1 MDIIFLIIGLLV
13 GFFAGWLFSKSKS
26 TQTADN
32 TATLA
37 ALQQQFLTE
46 SNAKSSLFS
55 ENNLLRN
62 EGVVLKTE
70 NKILQEEI
78 LNLSKQL
85 TAQKSDSENLQI
97 RLSEHK
103 AEITTLNERFTKEF
117 ENLANRI
124 FDDKSQK
131 FTEQNKNNI
140 GELLNPLGEKI
151 KDFEKK
157 VNDVYISEGKERA
170 SLKNQLEMLQK
181 LNQQMSKEANNL
193 TKALKGENKTQ
204 GNWGEF
210 ILESVLEKSGLV
222 KGSEYKIQESYT
234 NEDGKRLQP
243 DVIINL
249 PENKTLII
257 DSKVSLNAYERFSS
271 AENDE
276 ERLQAAKEHIL
287 SLRTHLKGLSGKS
300 YQNIH
305 QIQSLDFVLLFIPI
319 EPAFALAV
327 QSDAGLFNDAFEKN
341 IVIVSPTTLLATL
354 RTVASIWRNEKQS
367 ANAIDI
373 AKKAGDLYDKF
384 EGFIKDLIE
393 VGKKIDQTKANYSDA
408 MNKLVDGK
416 GNIINRFEELRKLGA
431 KADKQLPQSLVDRA
445 EN

>member
-1 MDIIFLIIGLLV
+1 MDIVFLIIGLLV
-13 GFFAGWLFSKSKS
+13 GFFGGWLYSKSKS

-32 TATLA
+32 TDALA

-62 EGVVLKTE
+62 ESVSLKAE
-70 NKILQEEI
+70 NKVLQEEI

-170 SLKNQLEMLQK
+170 SLKNQLEMLQQ

-222 KGSEYKIQESYT
+222 KGSEYKIQESFT
-234 NEDGKRLQP
+234 NEEGKRLQP

-271 AENDE
+271 SESDE

>member
-26 TQTADN
+26 TQNADN
-32 TATLA
+32 TDALA
-37 ALQQQFLTE
+37 ALQQQILTE

-62 EGVVLKTE
+62 EGVILKAE
-70 NKILQEEI
+70 NKVLQDEI

-170 SLKNQLEMLQK
+170 SLKNQLEMLQQ

-234 NEDGKRLQP
+234 NEEGKRLQP

-271 AENDE
+271 AESDD

>member
-1 MDIIFLIIGLLV
+1 MDIVFLIIGLLV

-32 TATLA
+32 TDTLA
-37 ALQQQFLTE
+37 ALQQQILTE

-62 EGVVLKTE
+62 EGVTLKAE
-70 NKILQEEI
+70 NKVLQEEI

-97 RLSEHK
+97 RLTEHK

-170 SLKNQLEMLQK
+170 SLKNQLEMLQQ

-222 KGSEYKIQESYT
+222 KGSEYKIQESFT
-234 NEDGKRLQP
+234 NEEGKRLQP

-271 AENDE
+271 AESDDD
-276 ERLQAAKEHIL
+276 RLQAAKEHIL

>member
-1 MDIIFLIIGLLV
+1 MDIVVLIVGIAIGFLL
-13 GFFAGWLFSKSKS
+13 GWLFNKSKS
-26 TQTADN
+26 TQTVEN
-32 TATLA
+32 TNAFNE
-37 ALQQQFLTE
+37 LQQQILTE
-46 SNAKSSLFS
+46 SNAKSSLQA
-55 ENNLLRN
+55 ENNLLKTDN
-62 EGVVLKTE
+62 ATLKSEG
-70 NKILQEEI
+70 KILQDEI

-85 TAQKSDSENLQI
+85 TSQKSDSENLQNK
-97 RLSEHK
+97 LTEHK

-117 ENLANRI
+117 ENLANKI

-131 FTEQNKNNI
+131 FTEQNKTNL
-140 GELLNPLGEKI
+140 GEILNPLGEKI

-157 VNDVYISEGKERA
+157 VNDVYVSEGKERA
-170 SLKNQLEMLQK
+170 SLKNQLEMLQQ

-222 KGSEYKIQESYT
+222 KGSEYKVQESFT
-234 NEDGKRLQP
+234 NDEGKRLQP

-249 PENKTLII
+249 PENKTLVI

-271 AENDE
+271 ADTEE
-276 ERLQAAKEHIL
+276 ERILASKEHLL
-287 SLRTHLKGLSGKS
+287 SLKTHIKGLSAKS
-300 YQNIH
+300 YQSIH

-327 QSDAGLFNDAFEKN
+327 QSDSGLFNDAFEKN
-341 IVIVSPTTLLATL
+341 IVIVSPSTLLATL

-367 ANAIDI
+367 NNAIEI

-384 EGFIKDLIE
+384 EGFIKDILE
-393 VGKKIDQTKANYSDA
+393 VGKKIDQTKSNYSDA
-408 MNKLVDGK
+408 MNKLIDGR
-416 GNIINRFEELRKLGA
+416 GNIISRFEELKTLGA
-431 KADKQLPQSLVDRA
+431 KADKQLPQSLIDRA
-445 EN
+445 EK

>member
-13 GFFAGWLFSKSKS
+13 GFLAGWLFNKSKS

-32 TATLA
+32 TEALA
-37 ALQQQFLTE
+37 ALQQKILTE
-46 SNAKSSLFS
+46 SNTKSSLFS

-62 EGVVLKTE
+62 EGVTLKAE
-70 NKILQEEI
+70 NKVLQDEI

-85 TAQKSDSENLQI
+85 TAQKSDSENLQT
-97 RLSEHK
+97 RLTEHK

-170 SLKNQLEMLQK
+170 SLKNQLEMLQQ

-234 NEDGKRLQP
+234 NEEGKRLQP

-271 AENDE
+271 AESDDD
-276 ERLQAAKEHIL
+276 RLQAAKEHIL

>member
-1 MDIIFLIIGLLV
+1 MDIVFLVIGLLV
-13 GFFAGWLFSKSKS
+13 GFFAGWLFNKSKS

-32 TATLA
+32 NDALA
-37 ALQQQFLTE
+37 ALQQQILTE
-46 SNAKSSLFS
+46 SNAKSSLQS
-55 ENNLLRN
+55 ENNLLRT
-62 EGVVLKTE
+62 EGVTLKTE
-70 NKILQEEI
+70 NKVLQEEI

-157 VNDVYISEGKERA
+157 VNDVYIIEGKERA
-170 SLKNQLEMLQK
+170 SLKNQLEMLQQ

-222 KGSEYKIQESYT
+222 KGSEYKIQESFT
-234 NEDGKRLQP
+234 NEEGKRLQP

-249 PENKTLII
+249 PESKTLII

-271 AENDE
+271 AESDD

-393 VGKKIDQTKANYSDA
+393 VGKKIDQTKSNYSDA

-445 EN
+445 EK

>member
-1 MDIIFLIIGLLV
+1 MDIVFLVIGLLV
-13 GFFAGWLFSKSKS
+13 GFFTGWLFNKSKS
-26 TQTADN
+26 TQTLDN
-32 TATLA
+32 TDALA
-37 ALQQQFLTE
+37 SLQQQFLTE
-46 SNAKSSLFS
+46 SNAKSSLQS
-55 ENNLLRN
+55 ENNLLRT
-62 EGVVLKTE
+62 EGLTLKVE
-70 NKILQEEI
+70 NKVLQEEI

-85 TAQKSDSENLQI
+85 TAQKSESENLQI

-157 VNDVYISEGKERA
+157 VNDVYIIEGKERA
-170 SLKNQLEMLQK
+170 SLKNQLEMLQQ

-222 KGSEYKIQESYT
+222 KGSEYKIQESFT
-234 NEDGKRLQP
+234 NEEGKRLQP

-271 AENDE
+271 AETDD
-276 ERLQAAKEHIL
+276 ERLQASKEHIL

-445 EN
+445 EK

>member
-1 MDIIFLIIGLLV
+1 MDIVFLIIGIV
-13 GFFAGWLFSKSKS
+13 IGFLMGWLFNKSKS
-26 TQTADN
+26 TQTAEN
-32 TATLA
+32 TNAFNE
-37 ALQQQFLTE
+37 LQQQILTE
-46 SNAKSSLFS
+46 SNAKSSLQA
-55 ENNLLRN
+55 ENNLLKTDN
-62 EGVVLKTE
+62 SILKAE
-70 NKILQEEI
+70 SKLLQDEI

-85 TAQKSDSENLQI
+85 TAQKSDSENLQNK
-97 RLSEHK
+97 LSEHK

-117 ENLANRI
+117 ENLANKI

-131 FTEQNKNNI
+131 FTEQNKTNL
-140 GELLNPLGEKI
+140 GEILNPLGEKI

-157 VNDVYISEGKERA
+157 VNDVYVSEGKERA
-170 SLKNQLEMLQK
+170 SLKNQLEMLQQ

-222 KGSEYKIQESYT
+222 KGNEYKVQESFT
-234 NEDGKRLQP
+234 NEEGKRLQP

-249 PENKTLII
+249 PENKTLVI

-271 AENDE
+271 ADTEE
-276 ERLQAAKEHIL
+276 ERILASKEHLL
-287 SLRTHLKGLSGKS
+287 SLKTHIKGLSAKS
-300 YQNIH
+300 YQSIH

-327 QSDAGLFNDAFEKN
+327 QSDSGLFNDAFEKN
-341 IVIVSPTTLLATL
+341 IVIVSPSTLLATL

-367 ANAIDI
+367 NNAIEI

-384 EGFIKDLIE
+384 DGFIKDILE
-393 VGKKIDQTKANYSDA
+393 VGKKIDQTKSNYSDA
-408 MNKLVDGK
+408 MNKLIDGR
-416 GNIINRFEELRKLGA
+416 GNIISRFEELKTLGA
-431 KADKQLPQSLVDRA
+431 KADKQLPQSLIDRA
-445 EN
+445 EK

>member
-1 MDIIFLIIGLLV
+1 MDIFFLIIGLLV
-13 GFFAGWLFSKSKS
+13 GFFGGWLFNKNKINH
-26 TQTADN
+26 THDGAEV
-32 TATLA
+32 LA
-37 ALQQQFLTE
+37 NFQQQVLSE
-46 SNAKSSLFS
+46 SNQKSSLQS
-55 ENNLLRN
+55 ENNLLKADLTN
-62 EGVVLKTE
+62 VKSD

-85 TAQKSDSENLQI
+85 TAQSSESENLQK
-97 RLSEHK
+97 RLNEHK
-103 AEITTLNERFTKEF
+103 AEITTLNERFTMEF

-131 FTEQNKNNI
+131 FTEQNKTNI

-157 VNDVYISEGKERA
+157 VNEVYVTEGKERA
-170 SLKNQLEMLQK
+170 SLKNQLEMLQQ

-222 KGSEYKIQESYT
+222 KGSEYKVQESYT
-234 NEDGKRLQP
+234 NEEGKRLQP

-249 PENKTLII
+249 PENKTLVI

-271 AENDE
+271 SENDE
-276 ERLQAAKEHIL
+276 ESALAAKEHIL
-287 SLRTHLKGLSGKS
+287 SLRNHIKGLGAKS
-300 YQNIH
+300 YQSIH

-327 QSDAGLFNDAFEKN
+327 QSEPGLFNEAFEKN

-367 ANAIDI
+367 ANAIEI

-384 EGFIKDLIE
+384 DGFIADMID
-393 VGKKIDQTKANYSDA
+393 VGKKIDQSKAGYSDA

-416 GNIINRFEELRKLGA
+416 GNIINRFEDLKKLGA
-431 KADKQLPQSLVDRA
+431 KANKQLPQSLVDRS
-445 EN
+445 EK

>member
-1 MDIIFLIIGLLV
+1 MDIVFLIIGLAV
-13 GFFAGWLFSKSKS
+13 GFFAGWLFNKSKS
-26 TQTADN
+26 TQIADN
-32 TATLA
+32 TEALA
-37 ALQQQFLTE
+37 GLQQQILNE
-46 SNAKSSLFS
+46 SNAKSSLQS
-55 ENNLLRN
+55 ENNLL
-62 EGVVLKTE
+62 KTE
-70 NKILQEEI
+70 GITLKAENKYLQEEI

-97 RLSEHK
+97 RLTEHK
-103 AEITTLNERFTKEF
+103 AEIITLNERFTKEF
-117 ENLANRI
+117 ENLANKI

-157 VNDVYISEGKERA
+157 VNEVYITEGKERA
-170 SLKNQLEMLQK
+170 SLKNQLEMLQQ
-181 LNQQMSKEANNL
+181 LNQQMSKEASNL

-222 KGSEYKIQESYT
+222 KGNEYKVQESFT
-234 NEDGKRLQP
+234 NEEGKRLQP

-249 PENKTLII
+249 PDNKTLVI
-257 DSKVSLNAYERFSS
+257 DSKVSLSAYERFSS
-271 AENDE
+271 AETDE
-276 ERLQAAKEHIL
+276 ERGIAAKEHLL
-287 SLRTHLKGLSGKS
+287 SLKSHIKGLGGKS
-300 YQNIH
+300 YQSIL

-367 ANAIDI
+367 NNAIEI

-384 EGFIKDLIE
+384 EGFIRDILE

-408 MNKLVDGK
+408 MNKLVDGR
-416 GNIINRFEELRKLGA
+416 GNIISRFEELKMLGA
-431 KADKQLPQSLVDRA
+431 KADKQLPQSLIDRA
-445 EN
+445 EK

>member
-1 MDIIFLIIGLLV
+1 MDIVFLIVGIVIGFLM
-13 GFFAGWLFSKSKS
+13 GWLFNKSKS
-26 TQTADN
+26 TQTAEN
-32 TATLA
+32 TNAFNE
-37 ALQQQFLTE
+37 LQQQILTE
-46 SNAKSSLFS
+46 SNAKSSLQA
-55 ENNLLRN
+55 ENNLLKTDN
-62 EGVVLKTE
+62 SILKAE
-70 NKILQEEI
+70 SKSLQDEI

-85 TAQKSDSENLQI
+85 TAQKSDSENLQNK
-97 RLSEHK
+97 LSEHK

-117 ENLANRI
+117 ENLANKI

-131 FTEQNKNNI
+131 FTEQNKTNL
-140 GELLNPLGEKI
+140 GEILNPLGEKI

-157 VNDVYISEGKERA
+157 VNDVYVSEGKERA
-170 SLKNQLEMLQK
+170 SLKNQLEMLQQ

-222 KGSEYKIQESYT
+222 KGNEYKVQESFT
-234 NEDGKRLQP
+234 NEEGKRLQP

-249 PENKTLII
+249 PENKTLVI

-271 AENDE
+271 ADTEE
-276 ERLQAAKEHIL
+276 ERILASKEHLL
-287 SLRTHLKGLSGKS
+287 SLKTHIKGLSAKS
-300 YQNIH
+300 YQSIH

-327 QSDAGLFNDAFEKN
+327 QSDSGLFNDAFEKN
-341 IVIVSPTTLLATL
+341 IVIVSPSTLLATL

-367 ANAIDI
+367 NNAIEI

-384 EGFIKDLIE
+384 EGFIKDILE
-393 VGKKIDQTKANYSDA
+393 VGKKIDQTKSNYSDA
-408 MNKLVDGK
+408 MNKLIDGR
-416 GNIINRFEELRKLGA
+416 GNIISRFEELKTLGA
-431 KADKQLPQSLVDRA
+431 KADKQLPQSLIDRA
-445 EN
+445 EK

>member
-26 TQTADN
+26 TQIADN
-32 TATLA
+32 TDVLA
-37 ALQQQFLTE
+37 ALQQQILTE

-55 ENNLLRN
+55 ENNLLKN
-62 EGVVLKTE
+62 EGVTLKAE

-97 RLSEHK
+97 RLTEHK

-170 SLKNQLEMLQK
+170 SLKNQLEMLQQ

-222 KGSEYKIQESYT
+222 KGSEYKIQESFT
-234 NEDGKRLQP
+234 NEEGKRLQP

-271 AENDE
+271 AEIDD

-305 QIQSLDFVLLFIPI
+305 QIQSLDFV
-319 EPAFALAV
+319 
-327 QSDAGLFNDAFEKN
+327 
-341 IVIVSPTTLLATL
+341 
-354 RTVASIWRNEKQS
+354 
-367 ANAIDI
+367 
-373 AKKAGDLYDKF
+373 
-384 EGFIKDLIE
+384 
-393 VGKKIDQTKANYSDA
+393 
-408 MNKLVDGK
+408 
-416 GNIINRFEELRKLGA
+416 
-431 KADKQLPQSLVDRA
+431 
-445 EN
+445 

>member
-1 MDIIFLIIGLLV
+1 MDIVFLIVGIVIGFLM
-13 GFFAGWLFSKSKS
+13 GWLFNKSKS
-26 TQTADN
+26 TQTAEN
-32 TATLA
+32 TNAFNE
-37 ALQQQFLTE
+37 LQQQILTE
-46 SNAKSSLFS
+46 SNAKSSLQA
-55 ENNLLRN
+55 ENNLLKTDN
-62 EGVVLKTE
+62 SILKAE
-70 NKILQEEI
+70 SKSLQDEI

-85 TAQKSDSENLQI
+85 TAQKSDSENLQNK
-97 RLSEHK
+97 LSEHK

-117 ENLANRI
+117 ENLANKI

-131 FTEQNKNNI
+131 FTEQNKTNL
-140 GELLNPLGEKI
+140 GEILNPLGEKI

-157 VNDVYISEGKERA
+157 VNDVYVSEGKERA
-170 SLKNQLEMLQK
+170 SLKNQLEMLQQ

-222 KGSEYKIQESYT
+222 KGNEYKVQESFT
-234 NEDGKRLQP
+234 NDEGKRLQP

-249 PENKTLII
+249 PENKTLVI

-271 AENDE
+271 ADTEE
-276 ERLQAAKEHIL
+276 ERILASKEHLL
-287 SLRTHLKGLSGKS
+287 SLKTHIKGLSAKS
-300 YQNIH
+300 YQSIH

-327 QSDAGLFNDAFEKN
+327 QSDSGLFNDAFEKN
-341 IVIVSPTTLLATL
+341 IVIVSPSTLLATL

-367 ANAIDI
+367 NNAIEI

-384 EGFIKDLIE
+384 DGFIKDILE
-393 VGKKIDQTKANYSDA
+393 VGKKIDQTKSNYSDA
-408 MNKLVDGK
+408 MNKLIDGR
-416 GNIINRFEELRKLGA
+416 GNIISRFEELKTLGA
-431 KADKQLPQSLVDRA
+431 KADKQLPQSLIDRA
-445 EN
+445 EK

>member
-26 TQTADN
+26 TQIADN
-32 TATLA
+32 TDVLTAF
-37 ALQQQFLTE
+37 QQQILTE

-62 EGVVLKTE
+62 EGVILKAE
-70 NKILQEEI
+70 NKVLQEEI

-97 RLSEHK
+97 RLTEHK

-170 SLKNQLEMLQK
+170 SLKNQLEMLQQ

-234 NEDGKRLQP
+234 NEEGKRLQP

-271 AENDE
+271 AESDD

>member
-26 TQTADN
+26 TQIADN
-32 TATLA
+32 TDVLTAF
-37 ALQQQFLTE
+37 QQQILTE

-55 ENNLLRN
+55 ENNLLKN
-62 EGVVLKTE
+62 EGVTLKAE

-97 RLSEHK
+97 RLTEHK

-170 SLKNQLEMLQK
+170 SLKNQLEMLQQ

-222 KGSEYKIQESYT
+222 KGSEYKIQESFT
-234 NEDGKRLQP
+234 NEEGKRLQP

-271 AENDE
+271 AESDD

>member
-26 TQTADN
+26 TQIADN
-32 TATLA
+32 TDVLA
-37 ALQQQFLTE
+37 ALQQQILTE

-55 ENNLLRN
+55 ENNLLKN
-62 EGVVLKTE
+62 EGVTLKAE

-97 RLSEHK
+97 RLTEHK

-170 SLKNQLEMLQK
+170 SLKNQLEMLQQ

-222 KGSEYKIQESYT
+222 KGSEYKIQESFT
-234 NEDGKRLQP
+234 NEEGKRLQP

-271 AENDE
+271 AESDD

>member
-1 MDIIFLIIGLLV
+1 MDIVFLIIGLLV

-32 TATLA
+32 TDTLA
-37 ALQQQFLTE
+37 ALQQQILTE

-62 EGVVLKTE
+62 EGVTLKAE
-70 NKILQEEI
+70 NKVLQEEI

-97 RLSEHK
+97 RLAEHK

-170 SLKNQLEMLQK
+170 SLKNQLEMLQQ

-222 KGSEYKIQESYT
+222 KGSEYKIQESFT
-234 NEDGKRLQP
+234 NEEGKRLQP

-249 PENKTLII
+249 PESKTLII

-271 AENDE
+271 AENDD

-393 VGKKIDQTKANYSDA
+393 VGKKIDQTKVNYSDA

>member
-26 TQTADN
+26 TQIADN
-32 TATLA
+32 TDILA
-37 ALQQQFLTE
+37 ALQQQILTE

-55 ENNLLRN
+55 ENNLLKN
-62 EGVVLKTE
+62 EGVTLKAE

-97 RLSEHK
+97 RLTEHK

-170 SLKNQLEMLQK
+170 SLKNQLEMLQQ

-222 KGSEYKIQESYT
+222 KGSEYKIQESFT
-234 NEDGKRLQP
+234 NEEGKRLQP

-271 AENDE
+271 AESDD

>member
-1 MDIIFLIIGLLV
+1 MDIFFLIIGLLF
-13 GFFAGWLFSKSKS
+13 GFFTGWLFNKNKSK
-26 TQTADN
+26 QTDEGADN
-32 TATLA
+32 LA
-37 ALQQQFLTE
+37 NLQQQILTE
-46 SNAKSSLFS
+46 SNQKSSFQS
-55 ENNLLRN
+55 ENNLLKADLSN
-62 EGVVLKTE
+62 VKNE

-78 LNLSKQL
+78 LNLSKKL
-85 TAQKSDSENLQI
+85 TAQISDNENLQQ
-97 RLSEHK
+97 RLIEHK
-103 AEITTLNERFTKEF
+103 AEITTLNEKFTKEF

-131 FTEQNKNNI
+131 FTEQNKTNI

-157 VNDVYISEGKERA
+157 VNDVYVTEGKERA
-170 SLKNQLEMLQK
+170 SLKNQLEMLQQ

-222 KGSEYKIQESYT
+222 KGSEYKVQESYT
-234 NEDGKRLQP
+234 NEEGKRLQP
-243 DVIINL
+243 DVIISL

-271 AENDE
+271 AESDE
-276 ERLQAAKEHIL
+276 ERIQAGKEHIL
-287 SLRTHLKGLSGKS
+287 SLRAHLKGLSGKS

-327 QSDAGLFNDAFEKN
+327 QSDPGLFNDAFEKN

-393 VGKKIDQTKANYSDA
+393 VGKKIDQTKSNYSDA

-445 EN
+445 EK

>member
-1 MDIIFLIIGLLV
+1 MDIVFLIIGLLV
-13 GFFAGWLFSKSKS
+13 GFFAGWLYSKSKS

-32 TATLA
+32 TDALA

-62 EGVVLKTE
+62 ESVSLKAE
-70 NKILQEEI
+70 NKVLQEEI

-170 SLKNQLEMLQK
+170 SLKNQLEMLQQ

-222 KGSEYKIQESYT
+222 KGSEYKIQESFT
-234 NEDGKRLQP
+234 NEEGKRLQP

-271 AENDE
+271 SESDE

>member
-1 MDIIFLIIGLLV
+1 MDIVFLIVGIAIGFLL
-13 GFFAGWLFSKSKS
+13 GWLFNKSKS
-26 TQTADN
+26 TQTVEN
-32 TATLA
+32 TNAFNE
-37 ALQQQFLTE
+37 LQQQILTE
-46 SNAKSSLFS
+46 SNAKSSLQA
-55 ENNLLRN
+55 ENNLLKTDN
-62 EGVVLKTE
+62 ATLKSEG
-70 NKILQEEI
+70 KILQDEI

-85 TAQKSDSENLQI
+85 TSQKSDSENLQNK
-97 RLSEHK
+97 LTEHK

-117 ENLANRI
+117 ENLANKI

-131 FTEQNKNNI
+131 FTEQNKTNL
-140 GELLNPLGEKI
+140 GEILNPLGEKI

-157 VNDVYISEGKERA
+157 VNDVYVSEGKERA
-170 SLKNQLEMLQK
+170 SLKNQLEMLQQ

-222 KGSEYKIQESYT
+222 KGSEYKVQESFT
-234 NEDGKRLQP
+234 NDEGKRLQP

-249 PENKTLII
+249 PENKTLVI

-271 AENDE
+271 ADTEE
-276 ERLQAAKEHIL
+276 ERILASKEHLL
-287 SLRTHLKGLSGKS
+287 SLKTHIKGLSAKS
-300 YQNIH
+300 YQSIH

-327 QSDAGLFNDAFEKN
+327 QSDSGLFNDAFEKN
-341 IVIVSPTTLLATL
+341 IVIVSPSTLLATL

-367 ANAIDI
+367 NNAIEI

-384 EGFIKDLIE
+384 EGFIKDILE
-393 VGKKIDQTKANYSDA
+393 VGKKIDQTKSNYSDA
-408 MNKLVDGK
+408 MNKLIDGR
-416 GNIINRFEELRKLGA
+416 GNIISRFEELKTLGA
-431 KADKQLPQSLVDRA
+431 KADKQLPQSLIDRA
-445 EN
+445 EK

>member
-1 MDIIFLIIGLLV
+1 MDIVFLIIGIV
-13 GFFAGWLFSKSKS
+13 IGFLMGWLFNKSKS
-26 TQTADN
+26 TQTAEN
-32 TATLA
+32 TNAFNE
-37 ALQQQFLTE
+37 LQQQILTE
-46 SNAKSSLFS
+46 SNAKSSLQA
-55 ENNLLRN
+55 ENNLLKTDN
-62 EGVVLKTE
+62 SILKAE
-70 NKILQEEI
+70 SKSLQDEI

-85 TAQKSDSENLQI
+85 TAQKSDSENLQNK
-97 RLSEHK
+97 LSEHK

-117 ENLANRI
+117 ENLANKI

-131 FTEQNKNNI
+131 FTEQNKTNL
-140 GELLNPLGEKI
+140 GEILNPLGEKI

-157 VNDVYISEGKERA
+157 VNDVYVSEGKERA
-170 SLKNQLEMLQK
+170 SLKNQLEMLQQ

-222 KGSEYKIQESYT
+222 KGNEYKVQESFT
-234 NEDGKRLQP
+234 NEEGKRLQP

-249 PENKTLII
+249 PENKTLVI

-271 AENDE
+271 ADTEE
-276 ERLQAAKEHIL
+276 ERILASKEHLL
-287 SLRTHLKGLSGKS
+287 SLKTHIKGLSAKS
-300 YQNIH
+300 YQSIH

-327 QSDAGLFNDAFEKN
+327 QSDSGLFNDAFEKN
-341 IVIVSPTTLLATL
+341 IVIVSPSTLLATL

-367 ANAIDI
+367 NNAIEI

-384 EGFIKDLIE
+384 DGFIKDILE
-393 VGKKIDQTKANYSDA
+393 VGKKIDQTKSNYSDA
-408 MNKLVDGK
+408 MNKLIDGR
-416 GNIINRFEELRKLGA
+416 GNIISRFEELKTLGA
-431 KADKQLPQSLVDRA
+431 KADKQLPQSLIDRA
-445 EN
+445 EK

>member
-1 MDIIFLIIGLLV
+1 MDIVFLIVGIVIGFLM
-13 GFFAGWLFSKSKS
+13 GWLFNKSKS
-26 TQTADN
+26 TQTAEN
-32 TATLA
+32 TNAFNE
-37 ALQQQFLTE
+37 LQQQILTE
-46 SNAKSSLFS
+46 SNAKSSLQA
-55 ENNLLRN
+55 ENNLLKTDN
-62 EGVVLKTE
+62 SILKAE
-70 NKILQEEI
+70 SKSLQDEI

-85 TAQKSDSENLQI
+85 TAQKSDSENLQNK
-97 RLSEHK
+97 LSEHK

-117 ENLANRI
+117 ENLANKI

-131 FTEQNKNNI
+131 FTEQNKTNL
-140 GELLNPLGEKI
+140 GEILNPLGEKI

-157 VNDVYISEGKERA
+157 VNDVYVSEGKERA
-170 SLKNQLEMLQK
+170 SLKNQLEMLQQ

-222 KGSEYKIQESYT
+222 KGNEYKVQESFT
-234 NEDGKRLQP
+234 NEEGKRLQP

-249 PENKTLII
+249 PENKTLVI

-271 AENDE
+271 ADTEE
-276 ERLQAAKEHIL
+276 ERILASKEHLL
-287 SLRTHLKGLSGKS
+287 SLKTHIKGLSAKS
-300 YQNIH
+300 YQSIH

-327 QSDAGLFNDAFEKN
+327 QSDSGLFNDAFEKN
-341 IVIVSPTTLLATL
+341 IVIVSPSTLLATL

-367 ANAIDI
+367 NNAIEI

-384 EGFIKDLIE
+384 DGFIKDILE
-393 VGKKIDQTKANYSDA
+393 VGKKIDQTKSNYSDA
-408 MNKLVDGK
+408 MNKLIDGR
-416 GNIINRFEELRKLGA
+416 GNIISRFEELKTLGA
-431 KADKQLPQSLVDRA
+431 KADKQLPQSLIDRA
-445 EN
+445 EK

>member
-1 MDIIFLIIGLLV
+1 MDIVFLIIGLLV
-13 GFFAGWLFSKSKS
+13 GFFAGWLFNKSKS

-32 TATLA
+32 TDALA
-37 ALQQQFLTE
+37 ALKQQILTE

-62 EGVVLKTE
+62 EGVTLKAE
-70 NKILQEEI
+70 NKVLQEEI

-85 TAQKSDSENLQI
+85 TAQKSHTENLQI
-97 RLSEHK
+97 RLTEHK

-140 GELLNPLGEKI
+140 GDLLNPLGEKI

-157 VNDVYISEGKERA
+157 VNDVYIIEGKERA
-170 SLKNQLEMLQK
+170 SLKNQLEMLQQ

-222 KGSEYKIQESYT
+222 KGSEYKIQESFT
-234 NEDGKRLQP
+234 NEEGKRLQP

-271 AENDE
+271 AESDD

-287 SLRTHLKGLSGKS
+287 SLRSHLKGLSGKS

-327 QSDAGLFNDAFEKN
+327 QSDADLFNDAFEKN

>member
-26 TQTADN
+26 TQNADN
-32 TATLA
+32 TDALA
-37 ALQQQFLTE
+37 ALQQQILTE

-62 EGVVLKTE
+62 EGVTLKAE
-70 NKILQEEI
+70 NKVLQDEI

-170 SLKNQLEMLQK
+170 SLKNQLEMLQQ

-234 NEDGKRLQP
+234 NEEGKRLQP

-271 AENDE
+271 AESDD

>member
-13 GFFAGWLFSKSKS
+13 GFFAGWLFNKSKS
-26 TQTADN
+26 TQIADN
-32 TATLA
+32 TDDLA
-37 ALQQQFLTE
+37 ALQQQILTE

-62 EGVVLKTE
+62 EGVILKAE
-70 NKILQEEI
+70 NKVLQEEI

-170 SLKNQLEMLQK
+170 SLKNQLEMLQQ

-234 NEDGKRLQP
+234 NQEGKRLQP

-271 AENDE
+271 AESDD

>member
-13 GFFAGWLFSKSKS
+13 GFFAGWFFSKNKS

-32 TATLA
+32 TAALA

-62 EGVVLKTE
+62 EGVILKTE

-103 AEITTLNERFTKEF
+103 AEITILNERFTKEF

-170 SLKNQLEMLQK
+170 SLKNQLEMLQQ

-222 KGSEYKIQESYT
+222 KGSEYKFQESYT

>member
-1 MDIIFLIIGLLV
+1 MDIYFLIIGLLF
-13 GFFAGWLFSKSKS
+13 GFFTGWLFNKNKSK
-26 TQTADN
+26 QTDEGADN
-32 TATLA
+32 LA
-37 ALQQQFLTE
+37 NLQQQILTE
-46 SNAKSSLFS
+46 SNQKSSFQS
-55 ENNLLRN
+55 ENNLLKADLSN
-62 EGVVLKTE
+62 VKNE
-70 NKILQEEI
+70 NKILQDEI
-78 LNLSKQL
+78 LNLSKKL
-85 TAQKSDSENLQI
+85 TAQSSDNENLQQ
-97 RLSEHK
+97 RLIEHK

-131 FTEQNKNNI
+131 FTEQNKTNI

-157 VNDVYISEGKERA
+157 VNDVYVTEGKERA
-170 SLKNQLEMLQK
+170 SLKNQLEMLQQ

-193 TKALKGENKTQ
+193 TKALKGENKIQ

-222 KGSEYKIQESYT
+222 KGSEYKVQESYT
-234 NEDGKRLQP
+234 NEEGKRLQP
-243 DVIINL
+243 DVIISL

-271 AENDE
+271 AESDE
-276 ERLQAAKEHIL
+276 ERIQAGKEHIL

-327 QSDAGLFNDAFEKN
+327 QSDPGLFNDAFEKN

-373 AKKAGDLYDKF
+373 AKKAGDLHDKF

-393 VGKKIDQTKANYSDA
+393 VGKKIDQTKSNYNDA

-445 EN
+445 EK

>member
-13 GFFAGWLFSKSKS
+13 GFFAGWLFNKSKS
-26 TQTADN
+26 TQIADN
-32 TATLA
+32 TDDLA
-37 ALQQQFLTE
+37 ALQQQILTE

-62 EGVVLKTE
+62 EGVILKAE
-70 NKILQEEI
+70 NKVLQEEI

-170 SLKNQLEMLQK
+170 SLKNQLEMLQQ

-234 NEDGKRLQP
+234 NEEGKRLQP

-271 AENDE
+271 AESDD

>member
-13 GFFAGWLFSKSKS
+13 GFFAGWLFNKSKS
-26 TQTADN
+26 TQIADN
-32 TATLA
+32 TDDLA
-37 ALQQQFLTE
+37 ALQQQILTE

-62 EGVVLKTE
+62 EGVILKAE
-70 NKILQEEI
+70 NKVLQEEI

-170 SLKNQLEMLQK
+170 SLKNQLEMLQQ

-222 KGSEYKIQESYT
+222 KGSEYKIQESFT
-234 NEDGKRLQP
+234 NEEGKRLQP

-271 AENDE
+271 AESDD

>member
-1 MDIIFLIIGLLV
+1 MDIVFLIVGIAIGFLL
-13 GFFAGWLFSKSKS
+13 GWLFNKSKS
-26 TQTADN
+26 TQTVEN
-32 TATLA
+32 TNAFNE
-37 ALQQQFLTE
+37 LQQQILTE
-46 SNAKSSLFS
+46 SNAKSSLQA
-55 ENNLLRN
+55 ENNI
-62 EGVVLKTE
+62 LKTDNATFKSE
-70 NKILQEEI
+70 GKILQDEI

-85 TAQKSDSENLQI
+85 TSQKSDSENLQNK
-97 RLSEHK
+97 LTEHK

-117 ENLANRI
+117 ENLANKI

-131 FTEQNKNNI
+131 FTEQNKTNL
-140 GELLNPLGEKI
+140 GEILNPLGEKI

-157 VNDVYISEGKERA
+157 VNDVYVSEGKERA
-170 SLKNQLEMLQK
+170 SLKNQLEMLQQ

-222 KGSEYKIQESYT
+222 KGSEYKVQESFT
-234 NEDGKRLQP
+234 NDEGKRLQP

-249 PENKTLII
+249 PENKTLVI

-271 AENDE
+271 ADTEE
-276 ERLQAAKEHIL
+276 ERILASKEHLL
-287 SLRTHLKGLSGKS
+287 SLKTHIKGLSAKS
-300 YQNIH
+300 YQSIH

-327 QSDAGLFNDAFEKN
+327 QSDSGLFNDAFEKN
-341 IVIVSPTTLLATL
+341 IVIVSPSTLLATL

-367 ANAIDI
+367 NNAIEI

-384 EGFIKDLIE
+384 EGFIKDILE
-393 VGKKIDQTKANYSDA
+393 VGKKIDQTKSNYSDA
-408 MNKLVDGK
+408 MNKLIDGR
-416 GNIINRFEELRKLGA
+416 GNIISRFEELKTLGA
-431 KADKQLPQSLVDRA
+431 KADKQLPQSLIDRA
-445 EN
+445 EK